1 MGLTT
6 IRYVLP
12 AVLVIA
18 GFVILFV
25 ADDSLRWDGWAM
37 CVGAGPGP
45 AAAQRALPLR
55 RPGRPRARP
64 GGGRARVLRRARALA
79 GRPGEVAALV
89 PWTAVPFS
97 VQLGLIFALLTAL
110 GSIVGFFLKHKGAV
124 QAPPVDWRHPL
135 KSSIA
140 LFRTP
145 IYTLGC
151 VVATTSLGLP
161 RARARRSRRSASCRP
176 RSPAAWC

>member
-1 MGLTT
+1 M
-6 IRYVLP
+6 
-12 AVLVIA
+12 
-18 GFVILFV
+18 
-25 ADDSLRWDGWAM
+25 
-37 CVGAGPGP
+37 
-45 AAAQRALPLR
+45 
-55 RPGRPRARP
+55 
-64 GGGRARVLRRARALA
+64 
-79 GRPGEVAALV
+79 
-89 PWTAVPFS
+89 PFS

-124 QAPPVDWRHPL
+124 QAPPVDYRHPL

-151 VVATTSLGLP
+151 IVATTSWGFMCS
-161 RARARRSRRSASCRP
+161 RSGSRRSASSRP